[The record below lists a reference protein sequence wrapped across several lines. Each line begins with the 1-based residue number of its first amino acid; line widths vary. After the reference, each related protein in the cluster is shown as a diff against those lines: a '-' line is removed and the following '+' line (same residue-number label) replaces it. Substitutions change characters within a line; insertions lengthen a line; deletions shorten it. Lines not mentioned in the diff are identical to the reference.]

1 MLPYETNT
9 SGTFSLAPST
19 TTVKLSI
26 VGKLQEKVS
35 LVAAMSQM
43 PDMAGQKMA
52 VGTRHR
58 FTPLKRAF
66 YYRKDASK
74 R

>member
-1 MLPYETNT
+1 
-9 SGTFSLAPST
+9 
-19 TTVKLSI
+19 
-26 VGKLQEKVS
+26 
-35 LVAAMSQM
+35 VAAMSQM

-52 VGTRHR
+52 VGSRHR